1 MHNKGDNKMMRPII
15 SVQVEL
21 VQVLLYLADRQEK
34 VIQHISNKGYCE
46 SISAYFHPFKKHKA
60 VLLTRRLI
68 DDCNFIHIRPLQ
80 AILSL
85 EEIETKKDHDLYKWA
100 GAVNDF
106 VAVTNFTAFYKGQ
119 EGYYD
124 WILDNLKQCDFDVWI
139 AYIEQYFRQKS
150 GEFKLIICPIAGNYG
165 FNMGATAYTV
175 RCMPYYDEKQN
186 PGWTFDFFAKGVAHE
201 YAHCFVNP
209 VVEGHKD
216 LLGDLKAFFESHTN
230 MSNAYNVDYAVM
242 NEYWVRAFTIRFM
255 EENQQLFPEFDIE
268 EEYRR
273 QKESFIYM
281 ERFVELLKEF
291 EQKEMRFEEFYLLVM
306 KDKRLMIE

>member
-85 EEIETKKDHDLYKWA
+85 EEIATKKDHDLYEWA

-106 VAVTNFTAFYKGQ
+106 VAVMNFTAFYKGQ
-119 EGYYD
+119 EVYYD

-139 AYIEQYFRQKS
+139 AYIEQYFRQKPE
-150 GEFKLIICPIAGNYG
+150 EFKLIICPIAGNYG

-186 PGWTFDFFAKGVAHE
+186 LGWTFDFFAKGVAHE

-216 LLGDLKAFFESHTN
+216 LLGDLKAFFESHIN
-230 MSNAYNVDYAVM
+230 MSDAYNVDYAVM

-291 EQKEMRFEEFYLLVM
+291 EQKEMRFEEFYLQVM